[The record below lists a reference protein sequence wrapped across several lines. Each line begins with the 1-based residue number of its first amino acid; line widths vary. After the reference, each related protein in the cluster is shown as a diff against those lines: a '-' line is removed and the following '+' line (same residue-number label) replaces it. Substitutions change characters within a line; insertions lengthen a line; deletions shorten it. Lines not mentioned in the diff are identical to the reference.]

1 MTRRERGVY
10 SSNWLAPLHRQLV
23 LDPYGYVR
31 HSPCAT
37 STVHLSEAWLQVP
50 AVTSATDTVEQMAWR
65 QSEPHEG
72 GYRCVGRR
80 CEPCARP
87 NAVWGQDALDRSE
100 VSCAA
105 PVVRFCRHAF
115 CSR

>member
-80 CEPCARP
+80 CDPCARP
-87 NAVWGQDALDRSE
+87 NAV
-100 VSCAA
+100 
-105 PVVRFCRHAF
+105 
-115 CSR
+115 